1 MVSLRP
7 CAALALLCVVAGPAR
22 ADDAI
27 APTPAEAPPAAP
39 ATIVEGERGEPAAPA
54 EAAPVE
60 AAPVEAAPAEAAA
73 ADVAPV
79 EAVPTTVAP
88 VDTPALT
95 PSPGF
100 FADDQPGHYFAWYGA
115 EYVAVAGLAGLYLAG
130 VHEHIRPAPALIGPR
145 VDLDDMDLTVLMDP
159 RLDATIGKPFLREQ
173 VPSSALIGAA
183 AVTILGAAG
192 LDYVATGDLRRTN
205 GLVLGGLEALMGTV
219 LVTEGFKLSF
229 GRLRPDFRDR
239 YLNAACTGVVDTPA
253 GLDCATVD
261 TSRFRISEE
270 GLQDG
275 MKSFV
280 SGHSSSAF
288 AIATFSSWW
297 LGSTLVWNPDRPAWG
312 PAVGALSMGT
322 LLAGAGYVASTRLS
336 DHKHHPEDVVV
347 GSLLGATVAT
357 TAWFVHFD
365 LDGRARRRS
374 FTVVPAVGLGQG
386 GTGNGL
392 ALVGEL
398 P

>member
-1 MVSLRP
+1 M
-7 CAALALLCVVAGPAR
+7 
-22 ADDAI
+22 D
-27 APTPAEAPPAAP
+27 
-39 ATIVEGERGEPAAPA
+39 
-54 EAAPVE
+54 
-60 AAPVEAAPAEAAA
+60 
-73 ADVAPV
+73 
-79 EAVPTTVAP
+79 
-88 VDTPALT
+88 
-95 PSPGF
+95 
-100 FADDQPGHYFAWYGA
+100 
-115 EYVAVAGLAGLYLAG
+115 
-130 VHEHIRPAPALIGPR
+130 PR
-145 VDLDDMDLTVLMDP
+145 VDG
-159 RLDATIGKPFLREQ
+159 TIGRPFLKEQ
-173 VPSSALIGAA
+173 VPSSALIGVA
-183 AVTILGAAG
+183 AVTILGSAG
-192 LDYVATGDLRRTN
+192 LDYAATGDLHRTN

-219 LVTEGFKLSF
+219 LVTEVFKLSF

-261 TSRFRISEE
+261 TSRFRITEE

-297 LGSTLVWNPDRPAWG
+297 LGSTLVWNEDRPAWG

-336 DHKHHPEDVVV
+336 DNKHHPEDVVV

-365 LDGRARRRS
+365 IDGRARRRS
-374 FTVVPAVGLGQG
+374 FTVVPTVGLGTT
-386 GTGNGL
+386 GTGSGL

>member
-7 CAALALLCVVAGPAR
+7 CVALVLLCVFAGAAR
-22 ADDAI
+22 ADDAV
-27 APTPAEAPPAAP
+27 APTPVETPPAPPAP
-39 ATIVEGERGEPAAPA
+39 IVEGERVEPVEAAA
-54 EAAPVE
+54 AAPVE
-60 AAPVEAAPAEAAA
+60 AAPVETAPIET
-73 ADVAPV
+73 APV
-79 EAVPTTVAP
+79 EAAPVDAAPTTVAP
-88 VDTPALT
+88 VDTPVVS
-95 PSPGF
+95 PSPDF
-100 FADDQPGHYFAWYGA
+100 FADDQPGHYLAWYGA

-130 VHEHIRPAPALIGPR
+130 VHEHIQPAPALIGPR
-145 VDLDDMDLTVLMDP
+145 VDLDDMDLAVLMDP
-159 RLDATIGKPFLREQ
+159 RFDATIGKPFLREQ
-173 VPSSALIGAA
+173 VPTSALIGIA
-183 AVTILGAAG
+183 AVTILGSAG
-192 LDYVATGDLRRTN
+192 LDYAATGDLHRTH
-205 GLVLGGLEALMGTV
+205 GVVLGGLEALMGTV
-219 LVTEGFKLSF
+219 LVTEVFKLSF

-270 GLQDG
+270 RLQDG

-288 AIATFSSWW
+288 AMATFSSWW
-297 LGSTLVWNPDRPAWG
+297 LGSTLVWNKDRPAWG

-347 GSLLGATVAT
+347 GSLIGATVAT

-365 LDGRARRRS
+365 IDGRARRRS
-374 FTVVPAVGLGQG
+374 FTVVPTVGLGQT

>member
-1 MVSLRP
+1 MSSQRP
-7 CAALALLCVVAGPAR
+7 RVALALVCAVVLAGGAR
-22 ADDAI
+22 AQESP
-27 APTPAEAPPAAP
+27 PTPADGAAAPPAAP
-39 ATIVEGERGEPAAPA
+39 APIVEGERIEPAPAAEPAPA
-54 EAAPVE
+54 EPVPGELVPAPAPV
-60 AAPVEAAPAEAAA
+60 PV
-73 ADVAPV
+73 V
-79 EAVPTTVAP
+79 VPP
-88 VDTPALT
+88 P
-95 PSPGF
+95 PSSSPDF
-100 FADDQPGHYFAWYGA
+100 FVDDQPGHYLAWYGA
-115 EYVAVAGLAGLYLAG
+115 EYVAVAAVAGLYLAD
-130 VHEHIRPAPALIGPR
+130 VHELIPPAPALIGPR
-145 VDLDDMDLTVLMDP
+145 VDLDDMDLAVLMAP
-159 RLDATIGKPFLREQ
+159 RLDGTIGKPFLKEQ
-173 VPSSALIGAA
+173 VPSSALIGVA
-183 AVTILGAAG
+183 AVTILGSAG
-192 LDYVATGDLRRTN
+192 LDYAVTGDLHRTN

-219 LVTEGFKLSF
+219 LVTEVFKLSF

-261 TSRFRISEE
+261 ASRFRISED
-270 GLQDG
+270 GLRDG

-297 LGSTLVWNPDRPAWG
+297 LGSTLVWNEDRPAWG

-336 DHKHHPEDVVV
+336 DNKHHPEDVVV

-365 LDGRARRRS
+365 IDGRARRRS
-374 FTVVPAVGLGQG
+374 FTVVPTVGLGQT

>member
-1 MVSLRP
+1 MVSLRFR
-7 CAALALLCVVAGPAR
+7 AALALVCVVVAGAAR
-22 ADDAI
+22 ADEAV
-27 APTPAEAPPAAP
+27 TPQADPPPAAP
-39 ATIVEGERGEPAAPA
+39 APIVEGERVEPAAPPASTEPVPA
-54 EAAPVE
+54 EPV
-60 AAPVEAAPAEAAA
+60 PAAPAPAEP
-73 ADVAPV
+73 APIV
-79 EAVPTTVAP
+79 TLPP
-88 VDTPALT
+88 SPALST
-95 PSPGF
+95 SPGF
-100 FADDQPGHYFAWYGA
+100 FADDQPGHYLAWYGA
-115 EYVAVAGLAGLYLAG
+115 EYVAVAALAGLYLAD
-130 VHEHIRPAPALIGPR
+130 VHELIPPAPALIGPR
-145 VDLDDMDLTVLMDP
+145 VDLDDMDLAVLMDP
-159 RLDATIGKPFLREQ
+159 RLDGTIGKPFLKEQ
-173 VPSSALIGAA
+173 VPSSALIGVA
-183 AVTILGAAG
+183 AVTILGSAG
-192 LDYVATGDLRRTN
+192 LDYAVTGDLHRTN

-219 LVTEGFKLSF
+219 LVTEVFKLSF

-261 TSRFRISEE
+261 TSRFRISED

-297 LGSTLVWNPDRPAWG
+297 LGSTLVWSKDRPAWG

-322 LLAGAGYVASTRLS
+322 LMAGAGYVASTRLS
-336 DHKHHPEDVVV
+336 DNKHHAEDVVV
-347 GSLLGATVAT
+347 GSLIGATVAT

-365 LDGRARRRS
+365 IDGRARRRS
-374 FTVVPAVGLGQG
+374 FTVVPTVGLGQS

>member
-1 MVSLRP
+1 MSSLRP
-7 CAALALLCVVAGPAR
+7 RALALVCAVVFAGVAR
-22 ADDAI
+22 ADDAV
-27 APTPAEAPPAAP
+27 ASPPAEAPPAAP
-39 ATIVEGERGEPAAPA
+39 APIVEGERVETPSAPSEPVPPAEPAPAVETPAPA
-54 EAAPVE
+54 PPPVVVPAPQP
-60 AAPVEAAPAEAAA
+60 AP
-73 ADVAPV
+73 D
-79 EAVPTTVAP
+79 
-88 VDTPALT
+88 
-95 PSPGF
+95 F
-100 FADDQPGHYFAWYGA
+100 FADDQPGHYLAWYGA
-115 EYVAVAGLAGLYLAG
+115 EYVAVAALAGLYLAD
-130 VHEHIRPAPALIGPR
+130 VHELIRPAPALIGPR
-145 VDLDDMDLTVLMDP
+145 VDVDDMDLAVLMDP
-159 RLDATIGKPFLREQ
+159 RVDGTIGRPFLKEQ
-173 VPSSALIGAA
+173 VPSSALIGVA
-183 AVTILGAAG
+183 AVTILGSAG
-192 LDYVATGDLRRTN
+192 LDYAATGDLHRTN

-219 LVTEGFKLSF
+219 LVTEVFKLSF

-261 TSRFRISEE
+261 TSRFRITEE

-297 LGSTLVWNPDRPAWG
+297 LGSTLVWNEDRPAWG

-336 DHKHHPEDVVV
+336 DNKHHPEDVVV

-365 LDGRARRRS
+365 IDGRARRRS
-374 FTVVPAVGLGQG
+374 FTVVPTVGLGTT
-386 GTGNGL
+386 GTGSGL